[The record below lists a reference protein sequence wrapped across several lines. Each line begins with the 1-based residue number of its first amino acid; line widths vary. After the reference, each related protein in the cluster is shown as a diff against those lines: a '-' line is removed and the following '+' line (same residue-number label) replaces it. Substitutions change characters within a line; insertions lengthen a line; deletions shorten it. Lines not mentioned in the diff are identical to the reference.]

1 MALYHFSVSQIKRS
15 AGQSALAAAAYRAG
29 ERLYSEY
36 YDEISDY
43 TRKGGVLHTEI
54 LLPAHAPEC
63 FRDRATLWNAV
74 EAAERHPKAQLAYSF
89 DIALQNELS
98 LNENIELARAF
109 VQKEFVDRGMIA
121 DLAIHSPDKTG
132 GIPNPHMHVMTTMR
146 PLNPDGSFAPKQRR
160 EYVLDASGNRIRS
173 SDGRCRFNA
182 VHTTDWHSPERLESW
197 RTAWCNAVNAKF
209 EEKGIPSRIDH
220 RSYARQSVEQ
230 IPTVH
235 EGPNVRKLEQ
245 KGIRT
250 EKGELNRWIRST
262 NKLTRTLK
270 TQIAKLLIIDPIQ
283 AFLGAQVEMNRANE
297 VRPIFRALGEIAE
310 VHDCAILMIGHL
322 NKASGSQSTYR
333 GLGSIDMT
341 AAVHSLLFIG
351 KVRDDPTTR
360 VLTHEKSSLAPPG
373 KSLAFSLG
381 DAGGF
386 RWLGEYQLT
395 ADELLSG
402 SEHTPTKVERAEK
415 LILSLLENGRVCP
428 SSVIDRAAQEQG
440 ISPRTVRSAKRNL
453 ASKLYVVRDRTQW
466 VVSLLS

>member
-15 AGQSALAAAAYRAG
+15 AGQSVLAAAAYRAG

-54 LLPAHAPEC
+54 LLPAHASER

-121 DLAIHSPDKTG
+121 DLAIHSPDKAG

-146 PLNPDGSFAPKQRR
+146 SLNPDGSFAPKQRR
-160 EYVLDASGNRIRS
+160 EYVLDASGNRIRD

-220 RSYARQSVEQ
+220 RSYARQSLEQ

-250 EKGELNRWIRST
+250 EKGELNR
-262 NKLTRTLK
+262 
-270 TQIAKLLIIDPIQ
+270 
-283 AFLGAQVEMNRANE
+283 
-297 VRPIFRALGEIAE
+297 
-310 VHDCAILMIGHL
+310 
-322 NKASGSQSTYR
+322 
-333 GLGSIDMT
+333 
-341 AAVHSLLFIG
+341 
-351 KVRDDPTTR
+351 
-360 VLTHEKSSLAPPG
+360 
-373 KSLAFSLG
+373 
-381 DAGGF
+381 
-386 RWLGEYQLT
+386 
-395 ADELLSG
+395 
-402 SEHTPTKVERAEK
+402 
-415 LILSLLENGRVCP
+415 
-428 SSVIDRAAQEQG
+428 
-440 ISPRTVRSAKRNL
+440 
-453 ASKLYVVRDRTQW
+453 
-466 VVSLLS
+466 

>member
-98 LNENIELARAF
+98 LNENIVLARAF

-146 PLNPDGSFAPKQRR
+146 PLNPDGSFAPKQHR
-160 EYVLDASGNRIRS
+160 EYVLDASGNRIRG

-209 EEKGIPSRIDH
+209 EEKGIPSRIDRRRH
-220 RSYARQSVEQ
+220 SPTRDCLLSVRPPSPF
-230 IPTVH
+230 IFILTFNVH
-235 EGPNVRKLEQ
+235 E
-245 KGIRT
+245 
-250 EKGELNRWIRST
+250 
-262 NKLTRTLK
+262 
-270 TQIAKLLIIDPIQ
+270 LI
-283 AFLGAQVEMNRANE
+283 F
-297 VRPIFRALGEIAE
+297 
-310 VHDCAILMIGHL
+310 
-322 NKASGSQSTYR
+322 
-333 GLGSIDMT
+333 
-341 AAVHSLLFIG
+341 
-351 KVRDDPTTR
+351 
-360 VLTHEKSSLAPPG
+360 
-373 KSLAFSLG
+373 
-381 DAGGF
+381 
-386 RWLGEYQLT
+386 
-395 ADELLSG
+395 
-402 SEHTPTKVERAEK
+402 
-415 LILSLLENGRVCP
+415 
-428 SSVIDRAAQEQG
+428 
-440 ISPRTVRSAKRNL
+440 
-453 ASKLYVVRDRTQW
+453 
-466 VVSLLS
+466 

>member
-15 AGQSALAAAAYRAG
+15 AGQSVLAAAAYRAG

-121 DLAIHSPDKTG
+121 DLAVHSPDKSD

-160 EYVLDASGNRIRS
+160 EYVLDASGNRIRG

-197 RTAWCNAVNAKF
+197 RTA
-209 EEKGIPSRIDH
+209 
-220 RSYARQSVEQ
+220 
-230 IPTVH
+230 
-235 EGPNVRKLEQ
+235 
-245 KGIRT
+245 
-250 EKGELNRWIRST
+250 
-262 NKLTRTLK
+262 
-270 TQIAKLLIIDPIQ
+270 
-283 AFLGAQVEMNRANE
+283 
-297 VRPIFRALGEIAE
+297 
-310 VHDCAILMIGHL
+310 
-322 NKASGSQSTYR
+322 
-333 GLGSIDMT
+333 
-341 AAVHSLLFIG
+341 
-351 KVRDDPTTR
+351 
-360 VLTHEKSSLAPPG
+360 
-373 KSLAFSLG
+373 
-381 DAGGF
+381 
-386 RWLGEYQLT
+386 
-395 ADELLSG
+395 
-402 SEHTPTKVERAEK
+402 
-415 LILSLLENGRVCP
+415 
-428 SSVIDRAAQEQG
+428 
-440 ISPRTVRSAKRNL
+440 
-453 ASKLYVVRDRTQW
+453 
-466 VVSLLS
+466 